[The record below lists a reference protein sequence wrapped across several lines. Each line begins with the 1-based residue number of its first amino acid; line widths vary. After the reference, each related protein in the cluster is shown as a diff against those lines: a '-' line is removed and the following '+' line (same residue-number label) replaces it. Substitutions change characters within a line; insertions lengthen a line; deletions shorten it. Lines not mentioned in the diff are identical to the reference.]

1 MPSQDLF
8 ASRADI
14 PRHAMERFDILA
26 EYRDLCSNCD
36 NGSECAGR
44 TRPRRPIFFCEQF
57 EVFGAV
63 PAPELDRAVQAQQR
77 KPQNSNGHLGLC
89 VNCDN
94 ASTCVSSNPPGG
106 VWHCEEYR

>member
-1 MPSQDLF
+1 MPTKDPFS
-8 ASRADI
+8 SRADASTDATG
-14 PRHAMERFDILA
+14 RADTA
-26 EYRDLCSNCD
+26 GQYRDLCSNCD
-36 NGSECAGR
+36 NGDSCGGR

-63 PAPELDRAVQAQQR
+63 PAPEPAQAVRAQQT
-77 KPQNSNGHLGLC
+77 KPQTSNGRLGLC